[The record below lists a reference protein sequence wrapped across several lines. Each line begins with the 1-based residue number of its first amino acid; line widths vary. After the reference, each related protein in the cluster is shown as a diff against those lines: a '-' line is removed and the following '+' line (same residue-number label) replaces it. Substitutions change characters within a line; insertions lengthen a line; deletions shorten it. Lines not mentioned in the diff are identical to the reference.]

1 MYGIK
6 FSIEGSRSNEDFGFI
21 QSCLLMIEQLK
32 LNNKIKFFKFN
43 ETPIYMYIYDPKSIT
58 HADNKLYMYSTHIKG
73 LCINARHVFNFSI
86 NNNINTGLSV
96 PLFCEVMVRLYKDF
110 LDCVINMPEYAEEN
124 WNYIRDYYKN
134 VFKRYEKVNQEELLK
149 KQSRYMLDLLRTCKN
164 SNYRVNIRRFLHELD
179 TYENFSQ
186 FNY

>member
-1 MYGIK
+1 
-6 FSIEGSRSNEDFGFI
+6 
-21 QSCLLMIEQLK
+21 
-32 LNNKIKFFKFN
+32 
-43 ETPIYMYIYDPKSIT
+43 MYIYDPKSIT

-73 LCINARHVFNFSI
+73 LCTNAKHVFNFSI

-149 KQSRYMLDLLRTCKN
+149 KQSRYMLDLLRICKN

>member
-1 MYGIK
+1 MNTETTQKVVYKQIGK
-6 FSIEGSRSNEDFGFI
+6 YSVSNE
-21 QSCLLMIEQLK
+21 L
-32 LNNKIKFFKFN
+32 
-43 ETPIYMYIYDPKSIT
+43 
-58 HADNKLYMYSTHIKG
+58 
-73 LCINARHVFNFSI
+73 
-86 NNNINTGLSV
+86 
-96 PLFCEVMVRLYKDF
+96 F
-110 LDCVINMPEYAEEN
+110 LDLIFTEKCQCNCKFCIAKTPEYAEEN

>member
-1 MYGIK
+1 
-6 FSIEGSRSNEDFGFI
+6 
-21 QSCLLMIEQLK
+21 
-32 LNNKIKFFKFN
+32 
-43 ETPIYMYIYDPKSIT
+43 MYIYDPKSIT

-96 PLFCEVMVRLYKDF
+96 PLFCEVMVRLYK
-110 LDCVINMPEYAEEN
+110 
-124 WNYIRDYYKN
+124 N

-149 KQSRYMLDLLRTCKN
+149 KQSRYMLDLLRICKN
-164 SNYRVNIRRFLHELD
+164 TNYRVNIRRFLHELD
-179 TYENFSQ
+179 TYESFSQ